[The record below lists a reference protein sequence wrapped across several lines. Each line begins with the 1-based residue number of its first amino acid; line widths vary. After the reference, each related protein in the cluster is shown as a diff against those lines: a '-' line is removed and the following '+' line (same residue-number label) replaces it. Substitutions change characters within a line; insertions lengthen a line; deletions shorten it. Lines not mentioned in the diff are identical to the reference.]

1 MRRRVLFLIRT
12 YLWTMVIFIVAKV
25 VFMVANHEGH
35 AFGLGDVGDVIAHGL
50 TLDLSTAL
58 YVMIV
63 PMVVC
68 GISVWEG
75 EGDRRQETGDRR
87 QESGVRRQESGVRRQ
102 ESGDRRNFHRFA
114 QIILRGYF
122 LIVAM
127 EFAMAFVADTSLYK
141 FWGFKLDASCLQYL
155 ETPTEAMASVS
166 GWYLLIRLVVFIMI
180 AGIISFGYLAGL
192 KETGVRSQESGDRS
206 QETGDR
212 SQETGVRSQETGVR
226 SKESGDRRQES
237 GDKET
242 RRPTILHKT
251 SETIFYLVCIPLMV
265 IGIRGGLNEST
276 TNIGQV
282 YYSQNQ
288 FLNHA
293 AVNPVFSFLSS
304 FEKTANNI
312 EDYHFFSDE
321 ECAQLMKGIY
331 GKETGGRR
339 EGRRREGVRRE
350 GVRSQE
356 SGDISS
362 DTLLNTNRPNIVI
375 VLMESA
381 GDIFRDVMPNLQQL
395 RKEGIDFT
403 NCYGNT
409 WRTDRGTLC
418 TYSGYPSFPT
428 SSVMKMP
435 KKTKHLPSIAS
446 VLRQEGYHTHYL
458 YGGDI
463 NFTNMRSYLISTGWE
478 QLTWLDDFTMEER
491 HSANWGVRDDITFD
505 TLYQM
510 IRRQES
516 GVRSQETGDRR
527 QERFLIGFSTLSSHE
542 PWDVPIKKY
551 DQEELNAFYYLDQCI
566 GDFISK
572 LKKTPQWENLLV
584 IFLPDHSID
593 FGEYTE
599 THPLRNKIP
608 MVWVGGAVRAPRE
621 VKQFCNQTDLA
632 ATLLAQLQLSHEAFR
647 WSRDVLSTSYQY
659 PFAVHNYNNGFSLT
673 DSTGFIVYDLGASR
687 LIKAESSQSQRL
699 ERMGKAILQ
708 ATTEDLKALG
718 RREGRREGVRSKE
731 SGVRRQE

>member
-12 YLWTMVIFIVAKV
+12 YLWTVAVFIVAKIA
-25 VFMVANHEGH
+25 FMFYCREGH
-35 AFGLGDVGDVIAHGL
+35 DFSFGDVMDVLQHGL
-50 TLDLSTAL
+50 SLDLSTAL
-58 YVMIV
+58 Y
-63 PMVVC
+63 
-68 GISVWEG
+68 
-75 EGDRRQETGDRR
+75 
-87 QESGVRRQESGVRRQ
+87 
-102 ESGDRRNFHRFA
+102 
-114 QIILRGYF
+114 F
-122 LIVAM
+122 LILPFLVMMVSIWWNKGKTLQRILHTYFIIISIA
-127 EFAMAFVADTSLYK
+127 FALAFVADSSLYP

-155 ETPTEAMASVS
+155 TTPKEAAASVTF
-166 GWYLLIRLVVFIMI
+166 WYLLIRLVAFIMI
-180 AGIISFGYLAGL
+180 AGIISFGYLAGV
-192 KETGVRSQESGDRS
+192 K
-206 QETGDR
+206 
-212 SQETGVRSQETGVR
+212 ETGVRSQETG
-226 SKESGDRRQES
+226 
-237 GDKET
+237 
-242 RRPTILHKT
+242 RPTALLKT

-288 FLNHA
+288 FLNHS

-312 EDYHFFSDE
+312 EDYDFFSDA
-321 ECAQLMKGIY
+321 ECDQLTRDLY
-331 GKETGGRR
+331 LTTSTG
-339 EGRRREGVRRE
+339 
-350 GVRSQE
+350 
-356 SGDISS
+356 S
-362 DTLLNTNRPNIVI
+362 DTLLNTHRPNIVI
-375 VLMESA
+375 VLMEST

-446 VLRQEGYHTHYL
+446 ALRQEGYHTYYL

-478 QLTWLDDFTMEER
+478 QLTWLDDFTTEEQ
-491 HSANWGVRDDITFD
+491 HSANWGVRDDITFN
-505 TLYQM
+505 TLYQL
-510 IRRQES
+510 IRRQGDKET
-516 GVRSQETGDRR
+516 RS

-551 DQEELNAFYYLDQCI
+551 DQEEPNAFYYLDQCI

-593 FGEYTE
+593 YGEYTE

-608 MVWVGGAVRAPRE
+608 MVWVGGAVRAHQE
-621 VKQFCNQTDLA
+621 IKQFCNQTDLA

-673 DSTGFIVYDLGASR
+673 DSTGFIVYDLGASK
-687 LIKAESSQSQRL
+687 LIKAESPQSQRL

-708 ATTEDLKALG
+708 ATTEDLKKLG
-718 RREGRREGVRSKE
+718 IRN
-731 SGVRRQE
+731 